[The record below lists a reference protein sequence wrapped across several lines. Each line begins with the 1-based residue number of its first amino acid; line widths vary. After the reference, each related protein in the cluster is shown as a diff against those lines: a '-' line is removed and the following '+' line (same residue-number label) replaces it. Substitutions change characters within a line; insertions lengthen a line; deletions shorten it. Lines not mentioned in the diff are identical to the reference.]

1 VRLVREGA
9 AVGVKNLSS
18 EDGAEK
24 VRRDMNKDNE
34 RPRSKG
40 DDSMS
45 KPIELTSATFDE
57 EVLHSEVP
65 VLVDFWAAWC
75 GPCRLVA
82 PVMNQIA
89 EEYEGSVKVAKVNV
103 DAERELAASFGI
115 SSIPTIALFE
125 PDQQPRAVV
134 GALSKEGLEETFG
147 LGRFSGEAA

>member
-1 VRLVREGA
+1 MTREPRAVRVGKEKA
-9 AVGVKNLSS
+9 AVGVNNLSS

-24 VRRDMNKDNE
+24 VRRDMNKDKE

-45 KPIELTSATFDE
+45 KPIALTSATFDE

-82 PVMNQIA
+82 PVMDQIV

-115 SSIPTIALFE
+115 S
-125 PDQQPRAVV
+125 
-134 GALSKEGLEETFG
+134 TFQ
-147 LGRFSGEAA
+147 R